1 MAKDRKAK
9 RIDEE
14 LVCADALAHCLKHE
28 YGCCH
33 VDVRRETNDPPDF
46 WITIDGEKFAA
57 EVTSIVSNEGYRAN
71 CRKLKEA
78 IRQAVKQ
85 LDNMT
90 GTYTLLM
97 THRPELPRHASS
109 EWQSLARRA
118 TSFIQATRS
127 VTSTDEYR
135 LFKDGHGY
143 VDIKKVSTEGATVGL
158 LGPVDVK
165 WEGEIQEELC
175 QIMWQRIAE
184 KRRKLEKKGVP
195 DKCPQIM
202 LLLYDAYGYGDT
214 EDAQKA
220 LLKVEGYDW
229 FHSIFWAASFTDRA
243 NEISPQNPGRNGAF
257 LYSRD
262 ENWWQSLTTS

>member
-1 MAKDRKAK
+1 MAKDSKAK

-14 LVCADALAHCLKHE
+14 LVCADALAHCLKHQ
-28 YGCCH
+28 YRCGH
-33 VDVRRETNDPPDF
+33 VDVRRETDDPPDF

-57 EVTSIVSNEGYRAN
+57 EVTSIVTGEDYRAN

-78 IRQAVKQ
+78 IRRAAGQ
-85 LDNMT
+85 LGNMT
-90 GTYTLLM
+90 GTYALLM
-97 THRPELPRHASS
+97 THRPELPRRTSS
-109 EWQSLARRA
+109 EWRGLVCRA

-127 VTSTDEYR
+127 VASPDEYR

-143 VDIKKVSTEGATVGL
+143 VDIKKISAEGATVGL
-158 LGPVDVK
+158 MGPVDAK

-175 QIMWQRIAE
+175 QIMGERIAE
-184 KRRKLEKKGVP
+184 KRGKLEKKGVP
-195 DKCPQIM
+195 DDCPQIM
-202 LLLYDAYGYGDT
+202 LLLYDAHGYGDT
-214 EDAQKA
+214 EDTQKA

-243 NEISPQNPGRNGAF
+243 NDISPENPGRTGAF

-262 ENWWQSLTTS
+262 KNWWQSPTTS